1 MNEPRPVAVPGGSD
15 VGEPAVSIVVI
26 SHNERDTLR
35 PTVEAL
41 RATTAGA
48 DVGIVVVDDA
58 SSDGSTAW
66 LKDGFEGVQLV
77 RSESRLGIAR
87 ARNVGAR
94 AGAGSVIVF
103 SDAHV
108 IPDPGWLEPLCRELD
123 DPSVGQVAPGVGI
136 RQGSDDIGYG
146 FTWCSPDLKM
156 EWLDTRLRRPHAAPF
171 LCGCFTAMR
180 REVFERCGGFDEG
193 LAVWGFE
200 DSELSLRLWRL
211 GWQCRVVPT
220 SRITHQFR
228 ERFPYQIEW
237 APVVHNA
244 LRTAMVHLSER
255 GLTAVIDEYRDYPDF
270 AQACSHLAASD
281 VWYRRERVS
290 QRSQVDTNSVLER
303 FKIDVVV

>member
-1 MNEPRPVAVPGGSD
+1 MNGPRRTAVPGGSD
-15 VGEPAVSIVVI
+15 VGDSAVSIVVI

-48 DVGIVVVDDA
+48 EVSIVVVDDA
-58 SSDGSTAW
+58 SSDGSTEW
-66 LKDGFEGVQLV
+66 LADGFEGVQLV
-77 RSESRLGIAR
+77 RSEARLGIAR
-87 ARNVGAR
+87 ARNVGACT
-94 AGAGSVIVF
+94 ATGSVIVF

-108 IPDPGWLEPLCRELD
+108 IPDPGWLEPLCRELEN
-123 DPSVGQVAPGVGI
+123 PSVGQVAPAVGI
-136 RQGSDDIGYG
+136 RPGSDEIGYG

-156 EWLDTRLRRPHAAPF
+156 EWLEMPLRQPQPVPF

-180 REVFERCGGFDEG
+180 RDVFERCHGFDEG
-193 LAVWGFE
+193 LTEWGFE
-200 DSELSLRLWRL
+200 DSELSLRLWRQ

-220 SRITHQFR
+220 SRITHLFR
-228 ERFPYQIEW
+228 EHFPYQIEW

-270 AQACSHLAASD
+270 AQATSRLAASD
-281 VWYRRERVS
+281 VWYRREQVNQLSR
-290 QRSQVDTNSVLER
+290 VDTNSILER